1 MDDSVAAYMPEAVIV
16 RDTVWDSD
24 MVVVKEGVI
33 VEVLEDVGAIEGEA
47 DNVLD
52 TVGLGV
58 FVTDEVDEGLRE
70 DVGDDVMEEDVV
82 GVTEVVGLAV
92 IETLTETEIDLLG
105 VRETEREL
113 LGDRDVEEERVGV
126 GDKEGGI
133 PIVPTKL

>member
-1 MDDSVAAYMPEAVIV
+1 MPEAVIV
-16 RDTVWDSD
+16 RDTVCDSD
-24 MVVVKEGVI
+24 MVVVKEGVV
-33 VEVLEDVGAIEGEA
+33 VEVLEDVGAIEEEA

-113 LGDRDVEEERVGV
+113 LGDRDIEEERVGV
-126 GDKEGGI
+126 GDEEGGM
-133 PIVPTKL
+133 PIVPAKL

>member
-1 MDDSVAAYMPEAVIV
+1 MPEAVIV

>member
-1 MDDSVAAYMPEAVIV
+1 MPEAVIV

-24 MVVVKEGVI
+24 MVVVKEGVV

-70 DVGDDVMEEDVV
+70 DVGDDVIEEDVV

-92 IETLTETEIDLLG
+92 IERLTETEIDLLG

-126 GDKEGGI
+126 GDEEGGI
-133 PIVPTKL
+133 PIVPAKL